1 MWTTIRSSAFQYGLT
16 LLMAGLVVQFGASAL
31 RTGSAM
37 RMGPGY
43 YPSLIS
49 WLLIVLGAGIL
60 FHSLIRPGEQ
70 AVGRWGLREI
80 ALVTGS
86 IIFFMLALQQLGLL
100 IAVFGLSTIASVA
113 DREANRREVFVVAL
127 LLSGGLALIFA
138 LALGLPIPLGPKFAF

>member
-1 MWTTIRSSAFQYGLT
+1 MWTMIRSSGFQYGLT
-16 LLMAGLVVQFGASAL
+16 LLVAGLGVQFAASGL

-60 FHSLIRPGEQ
+60 LHSLRRPGEQ
-70 AVGRWGLREI
+70 AAGRWGLREI

-127 LLSGGLALIFA
+127 LLSGGLALIFV